1 MSIIIDKLFAL
12 LQFILPQHLLSRAVY
27 WLARRR
33 AGAVLQFVIRRFIAI
48 YKVDMQQAAEPDIRH
63 YATFNQFFTRALK
76 AGARPLATSNEIA
89 SPVDGR
95 VCQLGAISDSGQF
108 NAKGHFFNLS
118 DLLGNDAEWEQQF
131 KQGSFCTLYLSP
143 RDYHRV
149 HCPLAANLRKTRY
162 LPGRL
167 FSVSPST
174 TRAIDNLFSRN
185 ERLICFFDSE
195 AGPMALI
202 FVGAL
207 FVSGIETTWGG
218 EITPTAEKVIKQ
230 LSWTKEEAPPFA
242 AGEELGRFNMGSTV
256 ILLFSKDAIKLRNEL
271 SPGKPV
277 VMGQAIADMRP
288 ATEQ

>member
-1 MSIIIDKLFAL
+1 MSLIVDKLFAL
-12 LQFILPQHLLSRAVY
+12 LQFVLPQHLLSRGVY
-27 WLARRR
+27 WLARRK
-33 AGAVLQFVIRRFIAI
+33 AGSVLHFVIRRFVAI
-48 YKVDMQQAAEPDIRH
+48 YRVDMQQAAEPDIGR

-76 AGARPLATSNEIA
+76 DGARPLANPDEIA
-89 SPVDGR
+89 SPVDGG

-118 DLLGNDAEWEQQF
+118 DLLGHDTEWEQAF

-149 HCPLAANLRKTRY
+149 HCPLAAKLRKTSY

-185 ERLICFFDSE
+185 ERLICFFDTQ

-207 FVSGIETTWGG
+207 FVSGIETVWGG
-218 EITPTAEKVIKQ
+218 EMTPTSEKVIKR
-230 LSWTKEEAPPFA
+230 LSWNKEEAPPFA

-256 ILLFSKDAIKLRNEL
+256 ILLFSKDAIKLRDEL
-271 SPGKPV
+271 APGKPV
-277 VMGQAIADMRP
+277 VMGQAIADITLP
-288 ATEQ
+288 AE